1 MSNLA
6 DAAALRAYLT
16 GGTGAEA
23 VRAALSEGQVQVSSV
38 TAAAVVSR
46 YPTGSAGAKKATLLL
61 QSLVHLV
68 PFTPDDAL
76 RAPGAPDVEGAAVLA
91 TARRLNLT
99 VLTPR
104 AELAAAAQAA
114 GLPATLIGG
123 AP

>member
-1 MSNLA
+1 MSHLA
-6 DAAALRAYLT
+6 DAAALRTYLT

-38 TAAAVVSR
+38 TAATVVGR
-46 YPTGSAGAKKATLLL
+46 YPTGSAGARKATLLL
-61 QSLVHLV
+61 QSLVQLV
-68 PFTPDDAL
+68 PFTPEDAL
-76 RAPGAPDVEGAAVLA
+76 RVPAAPDVEGAAVLA

-104 AELAAAAQAA
+104 AELAAAAEAA
-114 GLPATLIGG
+114 GIPATLIGA

>member
-1 MSNLA
+1 MSKLA

-99 VLTPR
+99 VLTP
-104 AELAAAAQAA
+104 
-114 GLPATLIGG
+114 
-123 AP
+123 APSWPPPPKRRGSPRP